1 MEQTEEERNAV
12 KQKVE
17 ELKLNKFKQMEL
29 PAWRPL

>member
-17 ELKLNKFKQMEL
+17 ELKLNKFK
-29 PAWRPL
+29 